1 MLYDWKKKPISL
13 AINSKMN
20 ADLIEAGFKTVGDL
34 VDADPA
40 DIAAKVKHCG
50 LKRAEKIRS
59 AALADALSDALDNQ
73 TPPVFVELQ
82 QEPFSYV
89 KLGLTILATV
99 AIVFAVNYLISVIA

>member
-1 MLYDWKKKPISL
+1 MYDWKNKPISV
-13 AINSKMN
+13 AIKSKLRF
-20 ADLIEAGFKTVGDL
+20 DLMEAGFKTVGD
-34 VDADPA
+34 VIDANPA
-40 DIAAKVKHCG
+40 DIAAKIKHCG

-59 AALADALSDALDNQ
+59 AALADALADALDNQ

-99 AIVFAVNYLISVIA
+99 AIVFAVNYLIAVFA